1 MINEAYRKAL
11 AEKHIHQKQA
21 PHIEARLHKQA
32 VDLIKHIQSGIN
44 KELDKLETELEKSY
58 SYSNKP
64 EYKEHVERNYIHT
77 RAVLMGIHE
86 SLSKEIKS
94 WNAVHTHHY
103 K

>member
-1 MINEAYRKAL
+1 MISDVYRKAL
-11 AEKHIHQKQA
+11 AEKHLGKKQA
-21 PHIEARLHKQA
+21 PHIEAHLHKQA

-44 KELDKLETELEKSY
+44 KELDKLEIELEKAY
-58 SYSNKP
+58 SYSDKH

-77 RAVLMGIHE
+77 RAVLVGIHE
-86 SLSKEIKS
+86 SLNKEIKS